1 MKKVAMALFLVLF
14 LVLFA
19 VPAMAE
25 TYTWTDERGTVNFTE
40 DLGKVPKKFR
50 KKARLIGEYESDAP
64 PPMEAPPEQKP
75 AAGAEPKVAAP
86 ASSKD
91 PKDAQ
96 YGGKDGAEWS
106 REFSQVRNEL
116 KSSEGQLVDTRK
128 RMDDT
133 STMSR
138 NEYLSLQ
145 LTIRNMER
153 RVVELRKRLTD
164 LEAAATQAEV
174 PRDLWQ

>member
-1 MKKVAMALFLVLF
+1 MKKLTLVLF

-40 DLGKVPKKFR
+40 DLGKVPKKYR
-50 KKARLIGEYESDAP
+50 KKARIIGGDNAEAP
-64 PPMEAPPEQKP
+64 PPAEAPEQKP
-75 AAGAEPKVAAP
+75 AAGGV
-86 ASSKD
+86 
-91 PKDAQ
+91 PKDAAAPVPEKDREKVL
-96 YGGKDGAEWS
+96 YGGKEGAEWS
-106 REFSQVRNEL
+106 REFATVRAEL
-116 KSSEGQLVDTRK
+116 KSSEDQLVDTRK

-133 STMSR
+133 SGMSR

-153 RVVELRKRLTD
+153 RVLELRKRLEE
-164 LEAAATQAEV
+164 LQRVAREGEV
-174 PRDLWQ
+174 PPELWQ

>member
-1 MKKVAMALFLVLF
+1 
-14 LVLFA
+14 
-19 VPAMAE
+19 
-25 TYTWTDERGTVNFTE
+25 
-40 DLGKVPKKFR
+40 
-50 KKARLIGEYESDAP
+50 
-64 PPMEAPPEQKP
+64 
-75 AAGAEPKVAAP
+75 
-86 ASSKD
+86 
-91 PKDAQ
+91 
-96 YGGKDGAEWS
+96 
-106 REFSQVRNEL
+106 
-116 KSSEGQLVDTRK
+116 
-128 RMDDT
+128 MDDT